1 MIDTKGITEN
11 VDTLVFTDKPIG
23 LNPDGTIKEY
33 DDSSFKLDTPK
44 VEEASKGNKSE
55 IAELANEFYD
65 VVETIS
71 VLNDKKKVL
80 GEKIIDLVGT
90 GVTIEFRD
98 TGITLITVEAGT
110 QNRFDTVRFKKD
122 DPETYQ
128 QYIKEISVRPYA
140 KVKKN

>member
-33 DDSSFKLDTPK
+33 DDSSVKLDTPK
-44 VEEASKGNKSE
+44 VEDKPKNNSE

-65 VVETIS
+65 IVETINA
-71 VLNDKKKVL
+71 LNDKKKVL
-80 GEKIIDLVGT
+80 GERIIDLIGT
-90 GVTIEFRD
+90 GVTIEFRN

-122 DPETYQ
+122 DPETYK

>member
-33 DDSSFKLDTPK
+33 DDSSVKLDTPK
-44 VEEASKGNKSE
+44 VEDKPKNNSE

-65 VVETIS
+65 IVETINA
-71 VLNDKKKVL
+71 LNDKKKVL
-80 GEKIIDLVGT
+80 GERIIDLIGT

-110 QNRFDTVRFKKD
+110 QNRFDTIRFKKD